1 MLAVFAPLLSLL
13 GIEAA
18 AITTRVKRQAVVW
31 GTIGVLGLVF
41 VCFVLVAINTAL
53 SYAVGPVLAP
63 LIIAVVAGIIAIAV
77 FLITHLM
84 DGIAARQEAEK
95 KRSAEVVAVL
105 TTAAITAI
113 PLILKSPL
121 MKEVGLPAGAALAS
135 ALMLRKPGERHH
147 HK

>member
-18 AITTRVKRQAVVW
+18 AITSRMRRQAIVW
-31 GTIGVLGLVF
+31 GTIGALALVF
-41 VCFVLVAINTAL
+41 VCFLLVAANTAL
-53 SYAVGPVLAP
+53 TYAVGPVLAP
-63 LIIAVVAGIIAIAV
+63 LIIAVIAGVIAIAV
-77 FLITHLM
+77 FLIAHLM

-113 PLILKSPL
+113 PLILRSPL
-121 MKEVGLPAGAALAS
+121 VREVGLPAGAALAS
-135 ALMLRKPGERHH
+135 ALMLKKPGDRRN